1 MVTNINETCST
12 GRETVLAQV
21 RESNQ
26 RGLIST
32 TSNHR
37 NLAILLFFE
46 KRFCPKAPNVQW
58 CEVLRISCSVQWWRQ
73 CFFFSNL
80 HCGSV
85 TWLGLEIHLT
95 SRRLW
100 SPVSGSLVPD
110 SPWRCCRHR
119 CRSLGV
125 KTRGSTY
132 RGWAGFLFPFK
143 LYRQEMA
150 QTIPIPVEIR
160 PNPLHLGTCLP
171 KSLPWADLYKVT
183 EKGGTRRLQRW
194 GDSTS
199 GLESKQMTT
208 VGKEASGPGPCSF
221 PTWNRIWPPSFS
233 AC

>member
-46 KRFCPKAPNVQW
+46 KSFCPKAPNVQW

-110 SPWRCCRHR
+110 SPWRCCTHG

-150 QTIPIPVEIR
+150 QTINSHPSGDPTSPIALGYVFAQISPLGWSIQGHRKRRDQATAEMRWQHIR
-160 PNPLHLGTCLP
+160 AWIQTNDN
-171 KSLPWADLYKVT
+171 SW
-183 EKGGTRRLQRW
+183 
-194 GDSTS
+194 
-199 GLESKQMTT
+199 
-208 VGKEASGPGPCSF
+208 
-221 PTWNRIWPPSFS
+221 
-233 AC
+233 